1 MKPNHLSQFALM
13 LFFAM
18 GGFYSEVTAQ
28 VDSTNTQVQIDSVV
42 INAFDVVQ
50 EESVTVENITSVQ
63 NTIKKPAKY
72 TGPMPCASVNSHNG
86 SLVPVGTYV
95 LIGRYFNV
103 NKDELLGGSDVID
116 FISPG
121 VSGFAYQE
129 LQSAF
134 RTGIIKGVDVR

>member
-50 EESVTVENITSVQ
+50 EESVTVENITSV
-63 NTIKKPAKY
+63 
-72 TGPMPCASVNSHNG
+72 
-86 SLVPVGTYV
+86 
-95 LIGRYFNV
+95 
-103 NKDELLGGSDVID
+103 
-116 FISPG
+116 
-121 VSGFAYQE
+121 
-129 LQSAF
+129 
-134 RTGIIKGVDVR
+134 